1 MQVPPIKPALKAP
14 GTKHLKLKCDTLLLT
29 SAFKFNLRRYIGVV
43 DATQYARFNAYDL
56 VATTVAV
63 PAGGGGGGGSTAGAY
78 TRSL

>member
-1 MQVPPIKPALKAP
+1 
-14 GTKHLKLKCDTLLLT
+14 
-29 SAFKFNLRRYIGVV
+29 LRRYIGVV